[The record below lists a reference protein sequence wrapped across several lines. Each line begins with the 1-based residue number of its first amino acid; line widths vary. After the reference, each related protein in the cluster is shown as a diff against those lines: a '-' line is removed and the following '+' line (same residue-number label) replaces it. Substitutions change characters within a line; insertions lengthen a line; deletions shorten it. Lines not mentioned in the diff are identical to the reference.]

1 MKVVSGAYLAAV
13 FHFAPRNGPAPR
25 AADRGKLSLADAADQ
40 FKLDEAQKKRL
51 DDLSESEKQL
61 RQLVRS
67 PAELKRE
74 NRGEKAGRIKQRL
87 EMLLKQIPLMD
98 ARAAKAALAEL
109 KRLAA
114 ELRQLAADSTT
125 GEPNTAV
132 AHAENLGAS
141 AGGETAPPLPST
153 AGANPG
159 ADAANAQAERAGQD
173 PKASGE
179 SATAEAAPVPV
190 ADPEPQP
197 QRAGKIDDENEFRRK
212 LEELRQLLKTVA
224 ALLKNRLRHLQ
235 GQYPASTAPAGC
247 GAAGGPDPTLGA
259 FIDIKA

>member
-1 MKVVSGAYLAAV
+1 MKVVPGAYLAAV
-13 FHFAPRNGPAPR
+13 FHFAPRNTPAPR

-51 DDLSESEKQL
+51 NDLSESEKQL
-61 RQLVRS
+61 RKLVRD
-67 PAELKRE
+67 PTEIKRE

-114 ELRQLAADSTT
+114 ELRQLAADSATV
-125 GEPNTAV
+125 EPNTAV

-141 AGGETAPPLPST
+141 ANGETALPLPNAVGAT
-153 AGANPG
+153 PVAGA
-159 ADAANAQAERAGQD
+159 AIARAERAGQD

-179 SATAEAAPVPV
+179 NATAEAVPVP
-190 ADPEPQP
+190 AENQKFQP
-197 QRAGKIDDENEFRRK
+197 PRLGKADDENESRRK
-212 LEELRQLLKTVA
+212 LEELRQLLRTVA
-224 ALLKNRLRHLQ
+224 ALLKNRLEHLQ
-235 GQYPASTAPAGC
+235 GQDPAGTAPADHS
-247 GAAGGPDPTLGA
+247 ARNGPDPTLGA